1 MFRPHIPYK
10 DACLSRYGGAQLW
23 VMSLYTKSYSF
34 VLKFSLKEIA
44 KNGQE
49 GITSTQPYSH
59 SELKL
64 VNKETKLESFHS
76 GGSLETK
83 AIALTVD
90 SADWHAGS
98 PHTDRLMQAH
108 SVCLQCANL
117 SL

>member
-1 MFRPHIPYK
+1 MGVCGANPVFRPHIPYK

-59 SELKL
+59 SELNWL
-64 VNKETKLESFHS
+64 TKKQNL
-76 GGSLETK
+76 K
-83 AIALTVD
+83 AFIQEG
-90 SADWHAGS
+90 H
-98 PHTDRLMQAH
+98 
-108 SVCLQCANL
+108 
-117 SL
+117 